1 MKRTDL
7 PHDQSRLMKP
17 IIFLPILILISM
29 PSLLHSDE
37 PLDSA
42 NAYIRRGSEHFFANR
57 IAESID
63 DFDKAAE
70 LDPGIA
76 PELWQRGISYY
87 YADEFKKGRE
97 QFESHKTV
105 NPNDV
110 ENPAWHLLCTA
121 RQLDSLEKAREFLI
135 KVDTSEDTREPMKE
149 IYALYAG
156 SSTPEAVLKRAE
168 EVGTNSARMYAHLY
182 VALYHEVTKDEA
194 KAKDHMLKA
203 AVVKLGRPSYMQE
216 VARVH
221 ILQRKWDK

>member
-1 MKRTDL
+1 MRT
-7 PHDQSRLMKP
+7 
-17 IIFLPILILISM
+17 IILCLIIIIIPTFL
-29 PSLLHSDE
+29 HAEE

-57 IAESID
+57 IAESIA

-70 LDPGIA
+70 LDPAIS

-87 YADEFKKGRE
+87 YAGEFKKGRE

-105 NPNDV
+105 NPHDV

-121 RQLDSLEKAREFLI
+121 RQLDSLDKAREFLI
-135 KVDTSEDTREPMKE
+135 QVDTSVDTREPMKE

-156 SSTPEAVLKRAE
+156 TGTPDSVLKRAE
-168 EVGTNSARMYAHLY
+168 EEGTNSAKMYAHLY
-182 VALYHEVTKDEA
+182 VALYYEVTKDEPQA
-194 KAKDHMLKA
+194 KAHMLQAA
-203 AVVKLGRPSYMQE
+203 AVKLARPSYMQE

-221 ILQRKWDK
+221 ILQRGWDREKN